1 MTPKYSAQWW
11 EKVAAR
17 PQQSPPEH
25 DAPPTAC
32 SMDAREVPETA
43 VEKTKPRK
51 SFCRQTS

>member
-17 PQQSPPEH
+17 PQQTPPEH